1 VRRSESAGERVKD
14 AFRQWAEG
22 YRGDHAPCRRV
33 AAGEPGTSD
42 AAGKAQAAQEP
53 RPEGRGASQARADT
67 GVGQAGEC
75 REEQRAPDANSPSE
89 TGDWY
94 EVLQISRHADQE
106 TIHRVYRI
114 MAARFH
120 PDNPKTG
127 STERF
132 LLMRRAYHV
141 LSDPARRAEYDATY
155 DIARTEPLP
164 VFQLREFVD
173 GVEGERNRRLGILSL
188 LYNSRR
194 RNDARPGISVL
205 ELEQR
210 MSIPRE
216 YLTFTLWYLRLKG
229 YVSCE
234 DSSDYAVTPA
244 GVDYVESHSST
255 NTAIRDLLD
264 AGSSGQTAA
273 SAC

>member
-1 VRRSESAGERVKD
+1 VTKRELAGERVNG

-22 YRGDHAPCRRV
+22 LKGEQTSPHL
-33 AAGEPGTSD
+33 AAVEEPGT
-42 AAGKAQAAQEP
+42 AQTAGPAQAPQAP
-53 RPEGRGASQARADT
+53 STEGRGGSQARSDA
-67 GVGQAGEC
+67 GANQAGE
-75 REEQRAPDANSPSE
+75 RKEQYAPDPIAASKA
-89 TGDWY
+89 GDWY

-127 STERF
+127 NTERF
-132 LLMRRAYHV
+132 LLMMRAYRV

-194 RNDARPGISVL
+194 RNEARPGVSVL

-234 DSSDYAVTPA
+234 DSCDYAVTPA
-244 GVDYVESHSST
+244 GVDYVEAHSST
-255 NTAIRDLLD
+255 NTAIRDLLN
-264 AGSSGQTAA
+264 AGESGQTAA